1 MSNNNNELNILD
13 IVSIASLYLSILNY
27 EENFKQT
34 SNDKLLK
41 ELYKQDDLINNK
53 IIEKLNILEEQNKT
67 ILQLLKGDNN
77 GKL

>member
-1 MSNNNNELNILD
+1 MSNNNELNILD
-13 IVSIASLYLSILNY
+13 ILSIVNLYLSILNH

-34 SNDKLLK
+34 SNNELLK

>member
-34 SNDKLLK
+34 SNNELLK
-41 ELYKQDDLINNK
+41 ELYKQDDLIIEKIINKLNK
-53 IIEKLNILEEQNKT
+53 IEKQNSDILK
-67 ILQLLKGDNN
+67 LLKGGNYGN
-77 GKL
+77 

>member
-34 SNDKLLK
+34 SNNELLK
-41 ELYKQDDLINNK
+41 ELYKQDNLINEKIIDKLNK
-53 IIEKLNILEEQNKT
+53 IEKQNSD
-67 ILQLLKGDNN
+67 IISLLKGGNYGN
-77 GKL
+77 